1 MSILDALDKRATA
14 LTVAEV
20 ASLLNISQRQI
31 YCLAA
36 HNRIPCFHVGSSV
49 RFDPATLPTL
59 KACPKNL
66 GQTIGRE
73 E

>member
-49 RFDPATLPTL
+49 RFDPATLQSWIRARVEPW
-59 KACPKNL
+59 
-66 GQTIGRE
+66 G
-73 E
+73 